1 MPILVL
7 LLLLLAACPDQSGG
21 QCPPNTSLVGEYT
34 LGFKANHDGGQECIA
49 TLDAGSTQPLALDDA
64 GVKGSTFC
72 VGTAADGGAQLQLL
86 VAGKG
91 GARKSDLLPDGG
103 FHFVSDTVLAQGTA
117 CVCDVNDSETLDGY
131 LLSGSGPFA
140 PRPDGGL
147 PTITGIAA
155 TLIGRLTL
163 PNGGSGTACHCA
175 LPCSFSYSIIGAP

>member
-34 LGFKANHDGGQECIA
+34 LSFKANHDGGQECIA
-49 TLDAGSTQPLALDDA
+49 TLDAGGPQPLALDDA
-64 GVKGSTFC
+64 GVKASTFC
-72 VGTAADGGAQLQLL
+72 VGTAADGGPQLQLL
-86 VAGKG
+86 IPNK

-103 FHFVSDTVLAQGTA
+103 FQFVSDTVLAQGTA
-117 CVCDVNDSETLDGY
+117 CVCDVNDSETFDGY

-140 PRPDGGL
+140 LRPDGGL

-155 TLIGRLTL
+155 TLIGQLAL
-163 PNGGSGTACHCA
+163 PNGGSGTGCHCT
-175 LPCSFSYSIIGAP
+175 LPCSFSYAITGAP

>member
-34 LGFKANHDGGQECIA
+34 LNYKANHDAGECVA
-49 TLDAGSTQPLALDDA
+49 ALDAGTTQTLALDDA
-64 GVKGSTFC
+64 GVKASTFC
-72 VGTAADGGAQLQLL
+72 VGTAADGGPQVLLL
-86 VAGKG
+86 VPSKG
-91 GARKSDLLPDGG
+91 VRMSDLLPDGG

-117 CVCDVNDSETLDGY
+117 CVCDVNDSETFDGY

-140 PRPDGGL
+140 LRPDGGL

-155 TLIGRLTL
+155 TLIGQLAL
-163 PNGGSGTACHCA
+163 PNGGSGTACHCV
-175 LPCSFSYSIIGAP
+175 LPCSFSYSIAGAP